1 MDEMY
6 SWMKSINDRISAL
19 ESKNEP
25 KDPKPKEPKEPKE
38 PKKDSTADIV
48 KGVRKLES
56 VRGRTLKFMEE
67 RKLILEFNEVQRKK
81 MEHSES
87 ESLVRWKNDKG
98 VMYYTVLDTSSLD
111 SLVRSKKGPD
121 GLSLNIAKKYGVLLI
136 DNKLVPLSRDF
147 KDGIGI
153 SYMWKRDDKVLLP
166 SPSWAYDKRKKQ
178 SKRFTDPRIGI
189 VDPQTNKLWDVLGES
204 SDEDS
209 EDSSDESS
217 DEESEVVDES
227 LKEESA
233 EEIMSFLTKVDE
245 KVEEGVTEEV
255 PEEESTEYKVDEVEE
270 STEYKVDEVESV
282 DDDNVEC
289 DFSDSDSDSESDDED
304 DDKKKTKMSK
314 FCVFKKGEGGP
325 EEELEELEELVESDQ
340 DSGSER
346 EERKRDLMDNRSDY
360 SDDSDDEYRRSKKS
374 KK

>member
-1 MDEMY
+1 
-6 SWMKSINDRISAL
+6 MKSINDRISAL
-19 ESKNEP
+19 ESKNGTM
-25 KDPKPKEPKEPKE
+25 DPKPK
-38 PKKDSTADIV
+38 STGDIV

-56 VRGRTLKFMEE
+56 VRVRTLKFMEE

-111 SLVRSKKGPD
+111 SLVRSKKGPG
-121 GLSLNIAKKYGVLLI
+121 GLSLNISKKYGVLLI

-153 SYMWKRDDKVLLP
+153 SYIWKRDDKVLLP

-189 VDPQTNKLWDVLGES
+189 VDPQTNKLWDVLEES
-204 SDEDS
+204 SSD
-209 EDSSDESS
+209 DSSDESS
-217 DEESEVVDES
+217 DEEPEVVDES

-233 EEIMSFLTKVDE
+233 KEIMSFLEEVKEEVKEEVDE
-245 KVEEGVTEEV
+245 EVKEEVSKEVEEE
-255 PEEESTEYKVDEVEE
+255 TEYKVDEV
-270 STEYKVDEVESV
+270 DSV
-282 DDDNVEC
+282 DDNVEC
-289 DFSDSDSDSESDDED
+289 DFSDSDSDSESDDSTD
-304 DDKKKTKMSK
+304 DNKKTKMSK
-314 FCVFKKGEGGP
+314 FCVLEKGEEEP
-325 EEELEELEELVESDQ
+325 EEELEDLESDQ

-346 EERKRDLMDNRSDY
+346 EERKRDLVDNKSCY
-360 SDDSDDEYRRSKKS
+360 SDDSDDEEYRRSKKS